1 MTRFDVSDVVHPSSD
16 EVNIYICT
24 FNLHFDLFISVSF
37 YHVHQVEINET
48 ADDVPRFDVGD
59 EVAKVFVDDD
69 NRKKLYRGS
78 ITDMHV
84 NGDVTLYSIV
94 YEDGDGEDMSPGE
107 CKDAVNLFNDLEN
120 GVIDE
125 WEIGD
130 E

>member
-1 MTRFDVSDVVHPSSD
+1 MVHTSSEEVSVSVCRLD
-16 EVNIYICT
+16 
-24 FNLHFDLFISVSF
+24 LHFDLTMSVSF

-84 NGDVTLYSIV
+84 DGDVTLYSIV

-120 GVIDE
+120 GVMNK
-125 WEIGD
+125 WEIGY